1 MADIGQNLKSAIFK
15 KKIGNIVYELM
26 FKTVTDVVYT
36 MDGVTLTDEIK
47 SLKNAV
53 QQCPDESRLTDLEKK
68 FANLVQDAPEAYDTL
83 LEISQYI
90 STHKD
95 EYNALLA
102 VAGNK
107 VDKVEGKAL
116 SSNDFTDAFLTKLDE
131 LYTKAQIDMKF
142 SDITTTYDA
151 AIDGINNKINSL
163 EYSKVTAVDENTI
176 ELELL

>member
-36 MDGVTLTDEIK
+36 MDGTTLTDEIQ
-47 SLKNAV
+47 SLRNAV
-53 QQCPDESRLTDLEKK
+53 EQCPDESRLTDLEKK
-68 FANLVQDAPEAYDTL
+68 FANLVHDAPEAYDTL

-95 EYNALLA
+95 EYDALLA

-107 VDKVEGKAL
+107 VDKVEGKEL

-151 AIDGINNKINSL
+151 AIEGINHKISSL
-163 EYSKVTAVDENTI
+163 EYSKVTVIDDNNI